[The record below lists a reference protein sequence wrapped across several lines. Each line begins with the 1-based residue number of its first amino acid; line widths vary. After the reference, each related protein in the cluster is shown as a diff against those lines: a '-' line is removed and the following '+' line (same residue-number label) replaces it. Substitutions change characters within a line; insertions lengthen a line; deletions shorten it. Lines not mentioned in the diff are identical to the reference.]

1 MQRIL
6 TKPFLV
12 WGAVVVVAT
21 VAVGGYVVS
30 RKPKTQYQFITA
42 GSRFLSAEARAS
54 GKIITAQDVDLS
66 FDRTGRIGRVAVAAG
81 IAVHKGDVLVA
92 LDNGI
97 EAGQLAQAQAALNLR
112 LVGATDAEI
121 SVAHAVADA
130 AKADLDKTKVDTDN
144 AVAAAQA
151 ALDIAENNL
160 KLANGGEN
168 SQIVGQAYENE
179 IATLQSA
186 LPKIDDALTQAN
198 NILDFGNPSGAPGG
212 NQYVKHLGLLD
223 PTTVSRANTL
233 YQTVSNV
240 RVSVSAQVNNL
251 TSGSHETVDTAAG
264 AVLSELTNEL
274 QLLGA
279 VSDALRA
286 TLPEDTQTQSM
297 LDAKKTIIEGTR
309 NGLSLTNNAVVAV
322 TQAVTNAKNS
332 LTTYTIARDKAERD
346 LTAVTADAISSVA
359 TKQAVYEQALANVAI
374 KTEPPREV
382 DVAALRAVV
391 AAAAANFNKTILV
404 SPFDG
409 TISSID
415 AKVGASAVPGMV
427 LVSVINESNYQL
439 EVRLSEATVGNIHV
453 GDSAV
458 ITVDAYGSQMQLPA
472 TVVAV
477 DSAVSTADGETG
489 YKVTLQF
496 NQPDSR
502 LKVDMTGNATITA
515 ATTTAAVAV
524 PASSLIQK
532 NGQYVVLVDAGN
544 GVTREQA
551 VTVGLKSADNWVEIT
566 SGLSAGSKVVVF

>member
-12 WGAVVVVAT
+12 WGAVAVVAT
-21 VAVGGYVVS
+21 VSVGGYVIS
-30 RKPKTQYQFITA
+30 QKPRAQYQYVTA
-42 GSRFLSAEARAS
+42 ASHFLSAEARAS
-54 GKIITAQDVDLS
+54 GRVITAQDVDLS

-81 IAVHKGDVLVA
+81 SAVHKGDLLVA

-112 LVGATDAEI
+112 LVGATEAEI
-121 SVAHAVADA
+121 DAAHAVADA

-151 ALDIAENNL
+151 ALDMAENNL
-160 KLANGGEN
+160 KLADGGEN
-168 SQIVGQAYENE
+168 SQIVSQAYQNE

-212 NQYVKHLGLLD
+212 NQYIKHLGLLD
-223 PTTVSRANTL
+223 PTSVSRANTL
-233 YQTVSNV
+233 YQTVNNV
-240 RVSVSAQVNNL
+240 RTNVSAQVNAL
-251 TSGSHETVDTAAG
+251 LPDSHESIDSAAT

-286 TLPEDTQTQSM
+286 TLPEDTQTQPT
-297 LDAKKTIIEGTR
+297 LDAKKTVIEATR
-309 NGLSLTNNAVVAV
+309 NGLSATNNAVVAAV
-322 TQAVTNAKNS
+322 QAVVNAKNS
-332 LTTYTIARDKAERD
+332 LTTYTIARDKAVRD
-346 LTAVTADAISSVA
+346 LAAVKADAVSSVA
-359 TKQAVYEQALANVAI
+359 AKQAVYEQALASLAI

-391 AAAAANFNKTILV
+391 AAAAANFNKTVLV

-409 TISSID
+409 TVSSID
-415 AKVGASAVPGMV
+415 AKVGASVVPG
-427 LVSVINESNYQL
+427 VSVVSIINESNYQL
-439 EVRLSEATVGNIHV
+439 EVRLSEDAVGSVHI
-453 GDSAV
+453 GDNAL
-458 ITVDAYGSQMQLPA
+458 ITVDAYGAEVQLPA

-496 NQPDSR
+496 NQPDNR
-502 LKVDMTGNATITA
+502 LKVDMTGNATITT

-524 PASSLIQK
+524 PAGSLIQK
-532 NGQYVVLVDAGN
+532 NGQYVVLLDAGN
-544 GVTREQA
+544 GATREQA
-551 VTVGLKSADNWVEIT
+551 VTVGLKGADNWVEIT
-566 SGLSAGSKVVVF
+566 GGLNAGSRVVVF